1 MDAPMYSPKL
11 AAETLGVP
19 LKTLQGTLKK
29 DGVAEEMRKTDR
41 DTLIGRVQFGANG
54 DNLNFTHHMGQHQG
68 DKVAIVWPKAAAT
81 NKMNY
86 PAVPW

>member
-1 MDAPMYSPKL
+1 
-11 AAETLGVP
+11 
-19 LKTLQGTLKK
+19 
-29 DGVAEEMRKTDR
+29 
-41 DTLIGRVQFGANG
+41 VQFGANG

-81 NKMNY
+81 NKLNY